1 VEKSGSGEVDRVTSK
16 GGKAWRADWLGKAA
30 RLRSIARAMAAFIS
44 SLRSSFMNM
53 SVILFLG
60 SDTFDMIET

>member
-1 VEKSGSGEVDRVTSK
+1 MEKSGSGEVDRVTSK
-16 GGKAWRADWLGKAA
+16 VGKAWRADWLEKAA
-30 RLRSIARAMAAFIS
+30 RLKSTARAMAAFIS